1 MVKEI
6 ELSIPQSWEDI
17 TLKKY
22 LNLMNEL
29 KNYEGED
36 EAQFAVMLQILCGL
50 DAEYLKGISIADY
63 NLIKNELNNFIGS
76 MDSTLHRFITIDGVE
91 YGFEPNL
98 SEMAYGAY
106 VDITQYSEIAI
117 NDNWAKIMN
126 ILYRPVTSKNS
137 IYYTIETYTGD
148 YNYEKWLNV
157 SMDKHFGALFFV
169 EFINGLGEKYPELFD
184 GDGFDSKHQAAFAKK
199 WGSYST
205 IYQLA
210 DGDILKYD
218 KIVEEPLAKC
228 LLYLAY
234 ISDKNKLEGM
244 LHSEVMQKYSQ

>member
-157 SMDKHFGALFFV
+157 SMDKHFGALFFLL
-169 EFINGLGEKYPELFD
+169 NLSMDL
-184 GDGFDSKHQAAFAKK
+184 AKNIL
-199 WGSYST
+199 SYSMEMDLT
-205 IYQLA
+205 PSIKQLLQKS
-210 DGDILKYD
+210 GEVIQQSTNLQMETFLNMTKSLK
-218 KIVEEPLAKC
+218 
-228 LLYLAY
+228 
-234 ISDKNKLEGM
+234 N
-244 LHSEVMQKYSQ
+244 H